1 MRPDAALK
9 TAAASL
15 LSAAPPAKAV
25 KDGAEWFSREKRGAF
40 LLGLRKDERLERRH
54 EPLWRCLM
62 TLSKPVDPEPRAIG
76 SLTPGAAPARPGKVG
91 VMLVNLGTP
100 DGTDFKPMW
109 RYLREFLSDPRVI
122 ELNKAIWYPIL
133 YGLVLTS
140 RPKKSGA
147 NYARIWNRD
156 RNESPLRTYTR
167 SQAEKLAE
175 ALRDMPG
182 IVVDWAM
189 RYGNPSTS
197 SVVNRLLAQGCDR
210 ILTFPLY
217 PQYSATT
224 TATANDQLFRALMKI
239 RNAPAVR
246 TVPPYYDEPVY
257 IEALASSIE
266 KHLAG
271 LDFTPEVV
279 VASYH
284 GIPKPYSD
292 KGDPYQAHCLET
304 TRLLRARL
312 GWDEKKLIT
321 TFQSRFGAQ
330 EWLQPY
336 TDVTV
341 EKLGREGVKS
351 IAIVN
356 PGFSVDCIETLD
368 EIGREVAETFHHAG
382 GQKFSHIPCLNDSD
396 EGMAVIEAM
405 VRRELSGWV

>member
-1 MRPDAALK
+1 MTLASPTDAKA
-9 TAAASL
+9 
-15 LSAAPPAKAV
+15 AKAV
-25 KDGAEWFSREKRGAF
+25 
-40 LLGLRKDERLERRH
+40 
-54 EPLWRCLM
+54 
-62 TLSKPVDPEPRAIG
+62 G
-76 SLTPGAAPARPGKVG
+76 SLSADAAPVMAGKIG
-91 VMLVNLGTP
+91 IMLVNLGTP

-133 YGLVLTS
+133 YGLVLTT

-147 NYARIWNRD
+147 NYARIWNREK
-156 RNESPLRTYTR
+156 NESPLRTFTR
-167 SQAEKLAE
+167 AQGQKLAA
-175 ALRDMPG
+175 ALADLPDV
-182 IVVDWAM
+182 VVDWAM
-189 RYGNPSTS
+189 RYGNPSTA
-197 SVVNRLLAQGCDR
+197 SVVQKLVDQGCER

-239 RNAPAVR
+239 RHAPAIR
-246 TVPPYYDEPVY
+246 SVPPYYDEPVY
-257 IEALASSIE
+257 IEALARSIE
-266 KHLAG
+266 KHLET
-271 LDFTPEVV
+271 LDFVPEAVIT
-279 VASYH
+279 SYH

-292 KGDPYQAHCLET
+292 RGDPYRAHCLET

-341 EKLGREGVKS
+341 EKLAKDGVKS
-351 IAIVN
+351 IAVVN

-368 EIGREVAETFHHAG
+368 EIGREAAETFHHAG
-382 GQKFSHIPCLNDSD
+382 GRNFAHIPCLNDSA
-396 EGMAVIEAM
+396 EGMAVVEAL
-405 VRRELSGWV
+405 VRRELSGWI